1 MSTARKGADGY
12 MNVASAVG
20 LSGNRDY
27 STYHRFWVN
36 RHLRQQRGSSRSFFD
51 DDDDDDY

>member
-20 LSGNRDY
+20 LSGHRDY
-27 STYHRFWVN
+27 STYHMPWVN
-36 RHLRQQRGSSRSFFD
+36 RHLGQQRGRSYSIFD
-51 DDDDDDY
+51 EDY